1 MGDKLIL
8 FSFISSSWLAVLLTV
23 KIQSWPI
30 WSSFIDTQPREG
42 AKYIIC
48 HGLLAP
54 VQAWILS
61 GSSCVLS
68 YDFLQHQ
75 EVQESQRK
83 EHLWQALPRS
93 RLARSC
99 RVTAS
104 CWWRLTSRDT
114 QPTQGRPRPGHLHCV
129 PLLTYGLYEENSPDS
144 GSYLNAEIWR

>member
-1 MGDKLIL
+1 MVSRPSDSEDTIL
-8 FSFISSSWLAVLLTV
+8 THMVFLHRYSA
-23 KIQSWPI
+23 QSRCQIHHPPW
-30 WSSFIDTQPREG
+30 T
-42 AKYIIC
+42 A
-48 HGLLAP
+48 
-54 VQAWILS
+54 
-61 GSSCVLS
+61 GSSTGLNIGARAVFCLMI
-68 YDFLQHQ
+68 FLQHQ

-144 GSYLNAEIWR
+144 GSYLNAEILEVN